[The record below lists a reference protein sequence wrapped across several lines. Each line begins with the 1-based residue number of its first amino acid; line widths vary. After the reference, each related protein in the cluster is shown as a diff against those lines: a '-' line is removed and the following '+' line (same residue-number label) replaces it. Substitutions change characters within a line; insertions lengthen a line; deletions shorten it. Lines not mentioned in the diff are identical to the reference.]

1 MLHSAWARFGLVG
14 LAALPLY
21 LLLPQLGQEVLYPLG
36 GLACVGA
43 VVRGLVV
50 HRPQRPAPWVLLGA
64 GLLLWT
70 LGDVAYTAYEVLAA
84 EVPYPSW
91 ADALYGLGY
100 PAMSLALL
108 LVLRRSGVRD
118 AVAWQDAG
126 IWSLAA
132 AVLAWPGLLEP
143 TATAEGQTLL
153 ARVVAVGFPVL
164 DLLLMLMLLRLL
176 AGRERPAVYGLLAL
190 SLSGY
195 LVSDAVYGVQ
205 SVAGTYVGGT
215 VVDLGWIACYVGI
228 GTIALHPAMVAL
240 TEPVQ
245 APERPRSALRWFG
258 LGAAALLAPGMLVAQ
273 DLLSDHV
280 DVLVIASAAAMMFL
294 LTTLRGAGLV
304 RELEVMTRR
313 LRAGEQEL
321 RRRASTDALT
331 GLANRAALH
340 ERLAADAASGRRT
353 CVALL
358 DLDEFKHVNDSRGHE
373 AGDALL
379 LVVATRLVAG
389 VREQDLVARLGGDE
403 FAVVSSAPAPD
414 LAARLVRCLPST
426 ATVGGSEVPLRA
438 SIGVA
443 EHLGGSFDGDLGS
456 ALLRDADIAMY
467 AAKTAGGARATVYR
481 PEMSAELLQ
490 RLEVRRQ
497 LVEAV
502 ADEQFTPWLQPVV
515 DLASG
520 RLLGFEALARW
531 ERPGRAPVPPGS
543 WMPAAEES
551 GLVVEVD
558 AQVLRA
564 AARQLVRWTDEVPA
578 AATLEL
584 AVNASG
590 RTLAEADVADRVL
603 AVLREEGLDP
613 RRLLLEV
620 TEGVLIDER
629 VADRLQQLRSA
640 GVRIALDDFGTGW
653 SSLTYLRRFPVDV
666 LKLDQSFVSGI
677 GDGPGAEAVPAAVL
691 MLASALGLDVIAEGI
706 ETPEQAAVLR
716 RLGCRTAQG
725 YLLGRP
731 APAAELEDIVRRGTV
746 EGARR
751 GAVVAV
757 RG

>member
-1 MLHSAWARFGLVG
+1 MLHTAWRGFGLVG
-14 LAALPLY
+14 LLALPAY
-21 LLLPQLGQEVLYPLG
+21 LLLPQAAQEVLYPLG

-43 VVRGLVV
+43 VARGVTWY
-50 HRPQRPAPWVLLGA
+50 RPQRPAPWVLLGG

-70 LGDVAYTAYEVLAA
+70 LGDVAYTGYEVRT
-84 EVPYPSW
+84 EVVPFPSW

-100 PAMSLALL
+100 PCMGLALL

-126 IWSLAA
+126 IWALAA

-143 TATAEGQTLL
+143 TATAEGEPLL

-164 DLLLMLMLLRLL
+164 DLVLMLMLLRLL

-195 LVSDAVYGVQ
+195 LVSDVVYGMQ
-205 SVAGTYVGGT
+205 SLAGTYVGGT
-215 VVDLGWIACYVGI
+215 VTDLGWIACYAGI
-228 GTIALHPAMVAL
+228 GTIALHPGMVAL

-245 APERPRSALRWFG
+245 VPERPRSALRWFG
-258 LGAAALLAPGMLVAQ
+258 LGAAALLAPGVLIAQ
-273 DLLSDHV
+273 HLLSDDA
-280 DVLVIASAAAMMFL
+280 DVLVIASAAAVMFL

-304 RELEVMTRR
+304 HELEAVTGR

-321 RRRASTDALT
+321 RRRATTDALT
-331 GLANRAALH
+331 GLANRSALH

-379 LVVATRLVAG
+379 LVVATRLGAG
-389 VREQDLVARLGGDE
+389 VREEDLVARLGGDE
-403 FAVVSSAPAPD
+403 FAVVSEAPAQD
-414 LAARLVRCLPST
+414 LADRLAGCLPDT
-426 ATVGGSEVPLRA
+426 ATVGGSEVPLKA

-443 EHLGGSFDGDLGS
+443 EHRGGPFDGDLGS

-481 PEMSAELLQ
+481 AEMSADLLQ

-497 LVEAV
+497 LDDAV
-502 ADEQFTPWLQPVV
+502 AQEQFTPWLQPVV

-531 ERPGRAPVPPGS
+531 ERPGRPPVAPAS

-564 AARQLVRWTDEVPA
+564 AVRQLVRWTADLPA

-590 RTLAEADVADRVL
+590 RSLAEADVADRVL

-613 RRLLLEV
+613 KRLLLEV

-666 LKLDQSFVSGI
+666 LKLDRSFVTGI
-677 GDGPGAEAVPAAVL
+677 ADGPGAEAVPAAVM

-731 APAAELEDIVRRGTV
+731 APAAELEEQVRRGTV
-746 EGARR
+746 DGARR
-751 GAVVAV
+751 GAVVAT
-757 RG
+757 GA